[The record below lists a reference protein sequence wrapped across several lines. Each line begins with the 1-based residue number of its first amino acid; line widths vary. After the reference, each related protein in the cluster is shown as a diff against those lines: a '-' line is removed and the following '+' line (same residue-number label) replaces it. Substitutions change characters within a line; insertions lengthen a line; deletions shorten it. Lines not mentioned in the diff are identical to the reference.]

1 MIATT
6 SLPQLPEKTCTGCG
20 GCTNACP
27 KDAIFFAPDAEGFQH
42 PVVQAAQCIGCKKCE
57 QICPV
62 LHWES
67 SNIAKPDLYAVR
79 GADDI
84 RANSSSGGVFS
95 LAAEEV
101 FARKGVVVG
110 AAFDKNLHLSLS
122 IAKNEKQLAPMRG
135 SKYVQ
140 SDPELVYRDAL
151 KCLKA
156 GKLVLFT
163 GCPCQV
169 AAMKNI
175 AGKKYSDLLYTIDLL
190 CHGVPSQAILQRYLE
205 ETFPGK
211 QAVDVRFRDKSHGWI
226 ATYIDVDF
234 SDRTSYHGANRRND
248 PYERIFQHN
257 IALRPCCHNC
267 KFCTF
272 PRTGDLTM
280 GDFWGIQKID
290 PSQTDGK
297 GTSMVFLNNEKGKQ
311 LFTWFQPQTDSK
323 QMHIDFA
330 TVPNRLKATYPP
342 HPGRSVFFPLLRTKS
357 MEEIVKMVM
366 DNQHDIGLV
375 GIHTVGN
382 FGGALTYFALYKVL
396 CDLGYSVLMI

>member
-190 CHGVPSQAILQRYLE
+190 CHWL
-205 ETFPGK
+205 
-211 QAVDVRFRDKSHGWI
+211 H
-226 ATYIDVDF
+226 
-234 SDRTSYHGANRRND
+234 
-248 PYERIFQHN
+248 
-257 IALRPCCHNC
+257 
-267 KFCTF
+267 
-272 PRTGDLTM
+272 
-280 GDFWGIQKID
+280 
-290 PSQTDGK
+290 
-297 GTSMVFLNNEKGKQ
+297 
-311 LFTWFQPQTDSK
+311 
-323 QMHIDFA
+323 
-330 TVPNRLKATYPP
+330 
-342 HPGRSVFFPLLRTKS
+342 
-357 MEEIVKMVM
+357 
-366 DNQHDIGLV
+366 
-375 GIHTVGN
+375 
-382 FGGALTYFALYKVL
+382 
-396 CDLGYSVLMI
+396 

>member
-234 SDRTSYHGANRRND
+234 SDGTSYHGANRRND

-257 IALRPCCHNC
+257 IALP
-267 KFCTF
+267 
-272 PRTGDLTM
+272 
-280 GDFWGIQKID
+280 
-290 PSQTDGK
+290 
-297 GTSMVFLNNEKGKQ
+297 
-311 LFTWFQPQTDSK
+311 
-323 QMHIDFA
+323 
-330 TVPNRLKATYPP
+330 
-342 HPGRSVFFPLLRTKS
+342 
-357 MEEIVKMVM
+357 
-366 DNQHDIGLV
+366 
-375 GIHTVGN
+375 
-382 FGGALTYFALYKVL
+382 
-396 CDLGYSVLMI
+396 